1 MQRQKNKKKSNKK
14 YKHLTKIDRFEIEI
28 LLERGLK
35 QYEIAKVLKVDKSTI
50 SRELKRKKGN
60 GIYDGKVAHHKAQIK
75 RSNSKYCGMK
85 IEKDKFLIEFIEK
98 SLKEKQSPE
107 SISGRLK
114 KEFKI
119 QISHTSIYKWIY
131 SSNAQ
136 RNAKYL
142 CFKRYQKKK
151 QKRNK
156 IKREAIPGL
165 VSIDKRPLSGVH
177 WEGDLFVSPSKLP
190 HSVSVAMFIE
200 QKSQYIQVHK
210 MENRKAKTMVREVN
224 RFLKKHKV
232 SDITFDRG
240 IENKYHE
247 KFKTNSY
254 FCDPRAPWQKPHVE
268 NNIGLLRKWFIPKGT
283 DLSKISQK
291 KLDYYVNILNN
302 KWRKSLNYKSPLEV
316 ARENGI
322 ILDD

>member
-1 MQRQKNKKKSNKK
+1 MRNDKK
-14 YKHLTKIDRFEIEI
+14 YKHLTKINRLEIEA

-35 QYEIAKVLKVDKSTI
+35 QYEIARVLKVSKSTI
-50 SRELKRKKGN
+50 SRELKRKKVEGK
-60 GIYDGKVAHHKAQIK
+60 YDGEVANHKAQIK

-85 IEKDKFLIEFIEK
+85 IEKNREIKNFIEK

-107 SISGRLK
+107 AISGRLK
-114 KEFKI
+114 KEFNI

-142 CFKRYQKKK
+142 CFRRYKKKK
-151 QKRNK
+151 QNPNK
-156 IKREAIPGL
+156 TKREMIPGI
-165 VSIDKRPLSGVH
+165 VSIDSRPIEGIH
-177 WEGDLFVSPSKLP
+177 WEGDLFVSPTKLP
-190 HSVSVAMFIE
+190 HSVSAAMFVE

-210 MENRKAKTMVREVN
+210 MENRKTKTMIREVN
-224 RFLKKHKV
+224 IFLKNHKV

-240 IENKYHE
+240 IENKHHE

-254 FCDPRAPWQKPHVE
+254 FCDPRAPWQKAHVE
-268 NNIGLLRKWFIPKGT
+268 NNIGLLRKWFFPKGT
-283 DLSKISQK
+283 DLQKISQK
-291 KLDYYVNILNN
+291 KLNESVDALNR
-302 KWRKSLNYKSPLEV
+302 KWRKSLGYKSALEV

-322 ILDD
+322 IKGN

>member
-1 MQRQKNKKKSNKK
+1 MQKQEKKIK
-14 YKHLTKIDRFEIEI
+14 YKHLTKIDRLEIEV

-35 QYEIAKVLKVDKSTI
+35 QYEIAKVLKVNKSTI
-50 SRELKRKKGN
+50 SREIKKRKKINEYYN
-60 GIYDGKVAHHKAQIK
+60 GRVANHKAQIK
-75 RSNSKYCGMK
+75 RSNSKYSGMK
-85 IEKDKFLIEFIEK
+85 IEKDKFLVQFIEK

-107 SISGRLK
+107 AISGRLK
-114 KEFKI
+114 KEFNI

-142 CFKRYQKKK
+142 CFRRYKKKK
-151 QKRNK
+151 QNRNK
-156 IKREAIPGL
+156 IRREMIPEL

-177 WEGDLFVSPSKLP
+177 WEGDLFVSPSKFY
-190 HSVSVAMFIE
+190 HSVSAAMFVE
-200 QKSQYIQVHK
+200 QKSQYIQVYK
-210 MENRKAKTMVREVN
+210 MENRKTSTMVRKVN
-224 RFLKKHKV
+224 IFLNNHKV

-240 IENKYHE
+240 IENKHHS

-268 NNIGLLRKWFIPKGT
+268 NNIGLLRKWFFPKGT
-283 DLSKISQK
+283 DLKKISQK
-291 KLDYYVNILNN
+291 KLNESVDVLNR
-302 KWRKSLNYKSPLEV
+302 KWRKSLGYKSALEV

-322 ILDD
+322 ILDN